1 MKDHKDLDVWKV
13 SMDLVMDIYQATGAF
28 PREEQYG
35 LTGQLRR
42 AAILI
47 SSNISEGAAR
57 NTGKEFI
64 QFLYIASGSAS
75 ELETQLIIAHKLKYI
90 SEIDALLEKVT
101 SVEKLLQGLIR
112 YYKKKVK
119 GLGIRDW

>member
-57 NTGKEFI
+57 NTEKEFI
-64 QFLYIASGSAS
+64 QFLDIASGSAS

-101 SVEKLLQGLIR
+101 SVKKLFQGLIR
-112 YYKKKVK
+112 YYKKKV
-119 GLGIRDW
+119 IRD